1 MSGERVTCEVEDG
14 IHLLSLNRPDKLN
27 ALDFEMFR
35 QLDRHLD
42 ESVEGAACVL
52 LRANGRSFC
61 AGHDLDDLAANESY
75 EAERFAHAVVE
86 KIATLPMPVVAAV
99 QGHCMTGGL
108 ELVLAADVIIAAEGA
123 HFADTHSKW
132 DLVPI
137 WGLTQRL
144 PRRIGAHKAMELMF
158 TGRKCD
164 GAEAAAIGL
173 ANLCVPDDELEARA
187 RAFCQGILKNS
198 ARSNRAIK
206 KLLRDTD
213 GMPLRQG
220 LAWELH
226 NSEGHGP
233 EFLDRLTA
241 MRRNLGV

>member
-1 MSGERVTCEVEDG
+1 MPGELITCKVADG
-14 IHLLSLNRPDKLN
+14 VHVLSLNRPDKLN
-27 ALDFEMFR
+27 ALNFEMFR
-35 QLDRHLD
+35 QLDRHLN
-42 ESVEGAACVL
+42 ESLGDAVCVL

-75 EAERFAHAVVE
+75 EAERYANAVVE

-108 ELVLAADVIIAAEGA
+108 ELTLAADVIIAAEGA

-144 PRRIGAHKAMELMF
+144 PRRIGAYKAMELMF

-164 GAEAAAIGL
+164 GLEAERIGL
-173 ANLCVPDDELEARA
+173 ANLCVPDDELDARVREICA
-187 RAFCQGILKNS
+187 SILGNS

-206 KLLRDTD
+206 KLLLDTE
-213 GMPLRQG
+213 GMPLKQG

-226 NSEGHGP
+226 RSEGHGP
-233 EFLDRLTA
+233 EFLDRLAA
-241 MRRNLGV
+241 MRK

>member
-1 MSGERVTCEVEDG
+1 MSGELVTCEVTEG
-14 IHLLSLNRPDKLN
+14 VHVLSLNRPEKLN
-27 ALDFEMFR
+27 ALNFEMFR
-35 QLDRHLD
+35 QLDLHLND
-42 ESVEGAACVL
+42 SLRDAACVL

-75 EAERFAHAVVE
+75 EAERFANAVVE
-86 KIATLPMPVVAAV
+86 KIATLPVPVVAAV

-144 PRRIGAHKAMELMF
+144 PRRIGAYKAMELMF
-158 TGRKCD
+158 TGRKCG

-173 ANLCVPDDELEARA
+173 ANQCVPDDDLDTHSRE
-187 RAFCQGILKNS
+187 FCAGILKNS

-206 KLLRDTD
+206 KLLLDTD

-226 NSEGHGP
+226 YSESHGP
-233 EFLDRLTA
+233 DFLERLAA
-241 MRRNLGV
+241 MRK

>member
-1 MSGERVTCEVEDG
+1 MENELVTCAVEAG
-14 IHLLSLNRPDKLN
+14 VHVVSLNRPEKLN
-27 ALDFEMFR
+27 ALNLAMFR

-42 ESVEGAACVL
+42 EGLGGAACVL

-75 EAERFAHAVVE
+75 EAERFANAVIE
-86 KIATLPMPVVAAV
+86 KIANLPMPVVAAV
-99 QGHCMTGGL
+99 QGHCMTGAL
-108 ELVLAADVIIAAEGA
+108 ELALAADVIIAGEGA

-137 WGLTQRL
+137 WGLSQRL
-144 PRRIGAHKAMELMF
+144 PRRVGTSRALELMF

-173 ANLCVPDDELEARA
+173 ANLCVPDTDLDRRA
-187 RAFCQGILKNS
+187 REFCGDILKNS
-198 ARSNRAIK
+198 ARSNRAAK
-206 KLLRDTD
+206 RLLLDTE
-213 GMPLRQG
+213 GMPLGQG

-226 NSEGHGP
+226 RSEGHGP
-233 EFLDRLTA
+233 EFLSRLA
-241 MRRNLGV
+241 SLRN

>member
-1 MSGERVTCEVEDG
+1 MESELVTCEIADG
-14 IHLLSLNRPDKLN
+14 VHVLSLNRPDKLN
-27 ALDFEMFR
+27 ALNFEMFR

-42 ESVEGAACVL
+42 GSVPGAACVL

-75 EAERFAHAVVE
+75 ETERFANAVVE
-86 KIATLPMPVVAAV
+86 KIANLPMPVVAAV
-99 QGHCMTGGL
+99 QGHCMTGAL

-144 PRRIGAHKAMELMF
+144 PRRVGTSRALELMF

-173 ANLCVPDDELEARA
+173 ANLCVPDAELEVRA
-187 RAFCQGILKNS
+187 RKVCASVLKNS
-198 ARSNRAIK
+198 ARSNRAMK
-206 KLLRDTD
+206 RLVLDTE
-213 GMPLRQG
+213 GMSLAQG

-226 NSEGHGP
+226 RSEGHGP
-233 EFLDRLTA
+233 EFQERLATL
-241 MRRNLGV
+241 RS

>member
-1 MSGERVTCEVEDG
+1 MDGENVICEIDDG
-14 IHLLSLNRPDKLN
+14 VHVLSLNRPEKLN
-27 ALDFEMFR
+27 ALNFAMFR
-35 QLDRHLD
+35 QLDRHLN
-42 ESVEGAACVL
+42 ESLDSAACVL

-75 EAERFAHAVVE
+75 EAERFANAVVE
-86 KIATLPMPVVAAV
+86 KIATLPVPVVAAV

-144 PRRIGAHKAMELMF
+144 PRRIGAYKAKELMF

-164 GAEAAAIGL
+164 GAEAERIGL
-173 ANLCVPDDELEARA
+173 ANLCVPDNELDACARE
-187 RAFCQGILKNS
+187 FCAGILKNS

-206 KLLRDTD
+206 KLLLDTD
-213 GMPLRQG
+213 GMPLKQG

-226 NSEGHGP
+226 RSEGHGP
-233 EFLDRLTA
+233 EFLERLAT
-241 MRRNLGV
+241 MRK